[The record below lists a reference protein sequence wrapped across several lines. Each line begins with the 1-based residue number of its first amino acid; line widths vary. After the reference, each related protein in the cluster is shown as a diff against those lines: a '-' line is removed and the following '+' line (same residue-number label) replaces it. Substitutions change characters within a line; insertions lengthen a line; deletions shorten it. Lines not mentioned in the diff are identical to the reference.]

1 MRVYFNIL
9 HACWKPL
16 ENNTRTFIM
25 SFQCFTARVIQFM
38 VVFLG
43 SYPTSYMWFV
53 LLKRRNKPP
62 ILYGIEIQRAAITR
76 TNRINFADI
85 KNGVSRFVSTYCLQ
99 YLSLALLNKYRFSN
113 IQVVF
118 RTRVCNNNQDV
129 PNKCKL

>member
-1 MRVYFNIL
+1 MN
-9 HACWKPL
+9 
-16 ENNTRTFIM
+16 
-25 SFQCFTARVIQFM
+25 FQCFTVRVIQLM

-62 ILYGIEIQRAAITR
+62 ILYGIEIRRAAITR

-99 YLSLALLNKYRFSN
+99 YLH
-113 IQVVF
+113 
-118 RTRVCNNNQDV
+118 
-129 PNKCKL
+129 